1 MSSAIH
7 ALYDGQPPLPGGS
20 RLQAMASEV
29 LRHWQATDDVPGM
42 NVEYNT
48 RLRTTGGRAVL
59 NTNSVELNPRLLGEN
74 PDQFLTV
81 LVHELAHLVVY
92 ARNPYASDH
101 GLEFRMLMKH
111 AGLDPRATHQMDTA
125 QVRGTRFLY
134 LHHCPS
140 CQYSF
145 IVRSVRRRAI
155 CPTCRS
161 VQWDVYRAEASQDGA
176 AALRS
181 KQHSL

>member
-1 MSSAIH
+1 MFSAIH
-7 ALYDGQPPLPGGS
+7 SLYDGQPPLPCGS
-20 RLQAMASEV
+20 LLQGMASEV
-29 LRHWQATDDVPGM
+29 LHHWQATHDVAGVHVM
-42 NVEYNT
+42 YNT

-59 NTNSVELNPRLLGEN
+59 NTKTVELNPRLLGEN

-101 GLEFRMLMKH
+101 GPEFRMLMKH
-111 AGLDPRATHQMDTA
+111 AGLDPRATHRMDTA
-125 QVRGTRFLY
+125 HLRRTRFLY

-140 CQYSF
+140 CRYSF

-161 VQWDVYRAEASQDGA
+161 VQWDVYRAEASEDGA
-176 AALRS
+176 ASLRS
-181 KQHSL
+181 KQNTL